1 MNNKFIGIES
11 IQVNH
16 VVNQETLNE
25 YLKKNIN
32 IDLWQKKLKSM
43 IGGIFIIYIRGGS
56 RIE

>member
-11 IQVNH
+11 IQTNH

-43 IGGIFIIYIRGGS
+43 IGGIFIIYKGADPG
-56 RIE
+56 